1 MNKILVI
8 GASGRVGRLLLG
20 NLIATGESV
29 RASSRN
35 PETANFPA
43 EVESV
48 AADITKPVTMT
59 AALNG
64 ITKVFLYANPEGIQ
78 GFVKEAKE
86 AGVKHIVLLSSS
98 AVLSGN
104 EDNFVVRRHLTVER
118 AIIQSG
124 IAYTF
129 LRPGA
134 FATNALL
141 WRYQIINEDK
151 VSFPFPL
158 AQSAP
163 IHESDIAAV
172 AVKALTCPGFEG
184 ATPFLTGP
192 ESLTQLRQV
201 ELIGAAIGKIIRF
214 KELTPE
220 KAPEIMSKYMPLPF
234 VQILIKAFQ
243 SNNGTK
249 AALSENVEKITGR
262 PAMKFAEWAKDHKND
277 FIN

>member
-1 MNKILVI
+1 MNKILVV
-8 GASGRVGRLLLG
+8 GASGRVGRLLLR
-20 NLIATGESV
+20 NLIAAGESV

-35 PETANFPA
+35 PETANFSA
-43 EVESV
+43 DVESV
-48 AADITKPVTMT
+48 AADITKPETMI

-64 ITKVFLYANPEGIQ
+64 VTKVFLYANPEGIQ
-78 GFVKEAKE
+78 GFVKEAKD

-98 AVLSGN
+98 AILSRN
-104 EDNFVVRRHLTVER
+104 EDDFVVKRHLTVER

-134 FATNALL
+134 FASNALL
-141 WRYQIINEDK
+141 WRHQIINESK
-151 VSFPFPL
+151 VSFPYPL

-172 AVKALTCPGFEG
+172 ATKALTSSGYEG

-192 ESLTQLRQV
+192 ESITQLRQV
-201 ELIGAAIGKIIRF
+201 ELIGDAIGRIIPF
-214 KELTPE
+214 EELAPD
-220 KAPEIMSKYMPLPF
+220 KAPAIMSKYMPLPF

-243 SNNGTK
+243 SNNGAK
-249 AALSENVEKITGR
+249 AVLSDDVEKITGR
-262 PAMKFAEWAKDHKND
+262 PAIKFAEWAKEHKKS
-277 FIN
+277 FL